1 MSDRASLLFAND
13 AFYRA
18 FADSDIQAM
27 ASLWAADDA
36 ITCLHPGWAPLRGFE
51 DVLSSFQSIFEGPA
65 PPAITPLSADVT
77 MHGPVGIVICY
88 ELIGTDYLIAT
99 NMFRKDAD
107 NGSWKL
113 IHHQAGPANEPPIQ
127 EEETKPDAIN

>member
-27 ASLWAADDA
+27 AALWAADDA

-51 DVLSSFQSIFEGPA
+51 DVLSSFQSIFDGPA
-65 PPAITPLSADVT
+65 PPAITPSSAEAAI
-77 MHGPVGIVICY
+77 HGPVGIVICY
-88 ELIGTDYLIAT
+88 EQIGPDYLIAT
-99 NMFRKDAD
+99 NIFRKDE
-107 NGSWKL
+107 GGGGWKL
-113 IHHQAGPANEPPIQ
+113 VHHQAGPANEPPPH
-127 EEETKPDAIN
+127 EEEKKPDAIN